1 MAVDAALVDSVR
13 ERGTPALRF
22 YGWVPACLSLGRNQP
37 AAGHYDEALLADAG
51 IEIVR
56 RPTGGRAVLHDRELT
71 YSVVIPDRLFDSPRT
86 AYATINRA
94 LANGLARLGVA
105 ARSSPADGPVAR
117 PSLVPCFVEPAPGE
131 LLVDDRKI
139 VGSAQV
145 RIGGV
150 ILQHGSIML
159 GRSPALDRL
168 PPEVVDQIAGTPAYL
183 TDLAGR
189 EVDPDEVVDAI
200 VAAWAD
206 DIGPVEPSVMDDDEA
221 RAARDRA
228 RGFRDPEWTWRR

>member
-13 ERGTPALRF
+13 ESGTPVLRF
-22 YGWVPACLSLGRNQP
+22 YGWAPACLSLGRNQP
-37 AAGHYDEALLADAG
+37 ARGHYDEALLADAG
-51 IEIVR
+51 IEVVR
-56 RPTGGRAVLHDRELT
+56 RRTGGRAVLHDRELT
-71 YSVVIPDRLFDSPRT
+71 YSVVIPDRLFESPRT

-105 ARSSPADGPVAR
+105 ARSTPDDGPVAR

-131 LLVDDRKI
+131 LLVGDRKI

-159 GRSPALDRL
+159 GRSASLERL
-168 PPEVVDQIAGTPAYL
+168 PTEVVEQLEGMPAYL
-183 TDLAGR
+183 TDLVGKEA
-189 EVDPDEVVDAI
+189 DPDEIVDAI

-206 DIGPVEPSVMDDDEA
+206 DVGPVESSLLHDGESQ
-221 RAARDRA
+221 AARHHSRA
-228 RGFRDPEWTWRR
+228 FRDPDWTWRR